1 MAQTIKEDEYY
12 CLYFWDGRSECF
24 FDKDGYSYSDP
35 RNPNVPHFKSREEAT
50 QWLKKHES
58 DIGIPYDK
66 KVIKVTE
73 IIKYTQ
79 R

>member
-1 MAQTIKEDEYY
+1 MAQIVTDDSYY
-12 CLYFWDGRSECF
+12 CLYFWEGTF
-24 FDKDGYSYSDP
+24 FDKDGYHYSDP
-35 RNPNVPHFKSREEAT
+35 RDPHVPHFKSREEAT

-58 DIGIPYDK
+58 DIGIPYEK